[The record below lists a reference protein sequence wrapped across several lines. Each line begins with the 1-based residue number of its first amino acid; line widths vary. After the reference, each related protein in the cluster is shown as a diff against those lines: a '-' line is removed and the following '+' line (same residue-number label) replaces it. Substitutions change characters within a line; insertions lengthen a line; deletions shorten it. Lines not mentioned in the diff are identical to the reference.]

1 MDEFTVMAVLSA
13 TIALAYV
20 AMAAS
25 VAPRLALPPAGRGAA
40 TALFAAAGLTHAIL
54 AYRVVDAEPAWLAA
68 WYVLALHAVLVVAA
82 WTFVIVVAR
91 GREAQAARRLS
102 QAAEGF
108 AEAQDLAGVGAWE
121 WHPGRD
127 RLRPSREFAALLG
140 RAPGWRPHLV
150 DLLAMVV
157 PADRDRARSVLR
169 DVADAP
175 AGAEPAEF
183 EIRIT
188 RADGAERHVLT
199 RAVARGGLVVAASL
213 DVTERRAA
221 EAAEAEAER
230 EHRIAETLQRSLLPV
245 RLPDVPSLELAAR
258 YLPAGDGAQVGG
270 DWYDVIEL
278 PNGEIALV
286 MGDVVGRGIPA
297 AALVGKLR
305 NALRAYT
312 VEGHP
317 PERALEHL
325 NALVDRAQHEMAT
338 VLLVVVSPRDGRARW
353 VSAGHP
359 PALVRRADGGRL
371 FLEGGRS
378 VPLGAMAHAEY
389 EAAEDVLAPG
399 DVLLLYTDGLVERR
413 DVPLDERFERLRLA
427 AERNGSAMA
436 ICDATLSAL
445 LPGGAGGDDVAL
457 LAAMVRAPEPALDF
471 ELEARPEELPRLR
484 RRLEAWLS
492 EFEVDRALIQRIVL
506 SVNEAAANAVEHAY
520 GPGHA
525 TFAVHADA
533 QAPFVAVEVRDH
545 GRWRLPRGEDG
556 GRGLLLMRELADV
569 VEVEHD
575 AEGTRVRLEWAR

>member
-13 TIALAYV
+13 TIALAYL
-20 AMAAS
+20 AMA
-25 VAPRLALPPAGRGAA
+25 VRVVPRLALPATGRALAA
-40 TALFAAAGLTHAIL
+40 ALFAAGGLTHAVV
-54 AYRVVDAEPAWLAA
+54 AYRALDAEPAWLVA
-68 WYVLALHAVLVVAA
+68 WYVVALHAVLAVVA

-91 GREAQAARRLS
+91 GREVQTVRRLS
-102 QAAEGF
+102 PAAEGF

-127 RLRPSREFAALLG
+127 RLRPSREFTALLG
-140 RAPGWRPHLV
+140 RAPGWKPHLV

-157 PADRDRARSVLR
+157 PADRDRLRSVLR
-169 DVADAP
+169 DVARGPERAAP
-175 AGAEPAEF
+175 TEVEV
-183 EIRIT
+183 RLT
-188 RADGAERHVLT
+188 RADGAERRMLT

-245 RLPDVPSLELAAR
+245 RLPDLPSLELAAR
-258 YLPAGDGAQVGG
+258 YLPAGDGAEVGG

-278 PNGEIALV
+278 PDGKIALV

-338 VLLVVVSPRDGRARW
+338 VLLFVLSPRDGRARW

-413 DVPLDERFERLRLA
+413 DVPLDERFESLRGA
-427 AERNGSAMA
+427 AERNGTAMA

-457 LAAMVRAPEPALDF
+457 LAAMVRAPEPALDL
-471 ELEARPEELPRLR
+471 EHEARPEELPRLR

-492 EFEVDRALIQRIVL
+492 EFEVDRALTQRIVL

-520 GPGHA
+520 GPGRA
-525 TFAVHADA
+525 SFTVHADA
-533 QAPFVAVEVRDH
+533 QASFVAVEVRDR
-545 GRWRLPRGEDG
+545 GRWRPPRGEDG

-575 AEGTRVRLEWAR
+575 AEGTRVRLEWTR